1 MKRLVDFLIVVLAGV
16 VLGVGGYVAF
26 TMYFNDDEPS
36 STRGGASARVV
47 GDSVELPRLSAAQL
61 NAVLPGAAD
70 LPPDLS
76 DATGGEPTRV
86 DLNTS
91 QDVLSLSTF
100 SAATSRFTQIR
111 STYSWAQATSA
122 TFNTCAL
129 NRDTAFVR
137 ALVSQFPNPQQARAF
152 IDDAFV
158 RGYYRALQFQVTQAN
173 DLHGFYLSASA
184 PVEGDCYARE
194 QQHLMFFEHL
204 GLVTVL
210 HVNTNASA
218 SPALGRSTLDALA
231 LRVVSN
237 IAALDALADVAIP
250 PTPTPSGTF
259 NLLTANTRP
268 DDLGFLMPSTRDWD
282 LVNIYTTVDEENQR
296 LSLAE
301 LVDFYRAFNTPALNQ
316 LADTIDRAG
325 RRYGLIAENIR
336 VWRPDTACPPND
348 PVRIEVDLMLFERP
362 AGAEIFMRDAD
373 VQAAWQGTGVFSEFQ
388 TSADS
393 VYAFGTLNHA
403 CGAMQVVQ
411 KSASYER
418 LLYTL
423 SMTLPV
429 TVDRQSAIAQ
439 IDTML
444 ANSLSTLY
452 LQRLR

>member
-16 VLGVGGYVAF
+16 ILGGGI
-26 TMYFNDDEPS
+26 YFGYTVYIAEEDES
-36 STRGGASARVV
+36 STQSGAAARVS
-47 GDSVELPRLSAAQL
+47 GETVELPRLSTAQL
-61 NAVLPGAAD
+61 NAVLPSAAD

-76 DATGGEPTRV
+76 GATGGDPTRV

-111 STYSWAQATSA
+111 STYSWVQATSA

-137 ALVSQFPNPQQARAF
+137 AAVSQFPSSQQARAF

-184 PVEGDCYARE
+184 PVEGDCYTAER
-194 QQHLMFFEHL
+194 QHLMFFEHL

-218 SPALGRSTLDALA
+218 SPALGRSTLDAVA
-231 LRVVSN
+231 ARVVSN
-237 IAALDALADVAIP
+237 IAALDALTDMTLP
-250 PTPTPSGTF
+250 PTPTPSGAV
-259 NLLTANTRP
+259 NLLTASTRP
-268 DDLGFLMPSTRDWD
+268 DDLSFLMPSTRDWD
-282 LVNIYTTVDEENQR
+282 LVNIYSTVDEENQR
-296 LSLAE
+296 LSLTE

-325 RRYGLIAENIR
+325 RRYGLIAESIR
-336 VWRPDTACPPND
+336 VWTPDTACPPNE

-388 TSADS
+388 TSADG

-423 SMTLPV
+423 SMTLP
-429 TVDRQSAIAQ
+429 TTIDRQSAIEQ
-439 IDTML
+439 IDAML
-444 ANSLSTLY
+444 ASSLSTLY